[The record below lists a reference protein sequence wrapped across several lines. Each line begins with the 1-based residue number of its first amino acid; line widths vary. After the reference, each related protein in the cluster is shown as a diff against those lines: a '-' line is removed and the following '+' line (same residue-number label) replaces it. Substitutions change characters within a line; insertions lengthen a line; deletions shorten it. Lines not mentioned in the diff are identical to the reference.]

1 MYREYREK
9 MMKVDIE
16 FRNKILERERIERK
30 RERKKVDIEFR
41 KKMLERERIE
51 RKRERKKNHKPPDEA
66 EDYHL
71 LWHLLFPDKEFPS
84 GRK

>member
-1 MYREYREK
+1 MVLPREPKEGVAK
-9 MMKVDIE
+9 E
-16 FRNKILERERIERK
+16 HSEET
-30 RERKKVDIEFR
+30 KK
-41 KKMLERERIE
+41 K
-51 RKRERKKNHKPPDEA
+51 KRERKKNHKPPDEA